1 MKTIKKLININPDI
15 LHDTEVMKIISL
27 RLMDVSSSTRES
39 TLDLL
44 WSSLTKAQ
52 QFNSDKDQ

>member
-52 QFNSDKDQ
+52 QFNSDKDR